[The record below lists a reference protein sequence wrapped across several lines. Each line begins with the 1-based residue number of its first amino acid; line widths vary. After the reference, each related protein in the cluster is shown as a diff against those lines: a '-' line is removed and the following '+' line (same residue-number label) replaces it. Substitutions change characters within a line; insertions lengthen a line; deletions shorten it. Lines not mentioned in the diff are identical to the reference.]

1 MHAGLTMLNRLLHY
15 YWRFRRG
22 MTLGVRAV
30 VLGPSGVLLV
40 RHGYTAGWH
49 FPGGGIEPGETFLAA
64 LARELAEET
73 GVRIIVPPELHGIFQ
88 FEAASKRDHVAVYVV
103 RGFERWAAPKP
114 NWEIREARFFALDA
128 LPADASAGVRR
139 RLEEILQGRERGE
152 RW

>member
-1 MHAGLTMLNRLLHY
+1 MLNRVLHY

-30 VLGPSGVLLV
+30 VLGPEGVLLV

-49 FPGGGIEPGETFLAA
+49 FPGGGVEPGETFAAA

-73 GVRIIVPPELHGIFQ
+73 GVRLTAPPMLHGIFQ
-88 FEAASKRDHVAVYVV
+88 FETASKRDHVAVYVV
-103 RGFERWAAPKP
+103 RGFERSATPKP
-114 NWEIREARFFALDA
+114 NWEIREARFFALAA

-139 RLEEILQGRERGE
+139 RLEEILQGREKE
-152 RW
+152 QRW